1 MHDGTFLVRIETAL
15 TAETKNIIPVRILN
29 GPFMGS
35 MNMPGFSISLTNLSN
50 ISESTSVSVERLL
63 ELIDA
68 PHNSVAWPATSRIYP
83 VPEALAKR
91 KRAEY
96 FTEVEKEEKKAPIQG
111 PKILVEPKGIAEAM
125 RIASED
131 VITLEPK
138 LTEWDTVSGASFSAC
153 PNKNWSCIRAAAW
166 NRADG
171 RSWAMA
177 IVARRARAAPRPFS
191 RRSRRGSDQ
200 TVTSCICSESSRT

>member
-1 MHDGTFLVRIETAL
+1 MLTAL
-15 TAETKNIIPVRILN
+15 TPETMNIIPVRILS

-50 ISESTSVSVERLL
+50 ISKSTSVSVERLL

-111 PKILVEPKGIAEAM
+111 PKILVEPKGLAEAM

-138 LTEWDTVSGASFSAC
+138 LTEWDTVSGTCTSARPC
-153 PNKNWSCIRAAAW
+153 QISHCAVIAAQIALT
-166 NRADG
+166 ADRGRRRLWRDVRERRQG
-171 RSWAMA
+171 RSRGAQDG
-177 IVARRARAAPRPFS
+177 ARI
-191 RRSRRGSDQ
+191 RR
-200 TVTSCICSESSRT
+200 